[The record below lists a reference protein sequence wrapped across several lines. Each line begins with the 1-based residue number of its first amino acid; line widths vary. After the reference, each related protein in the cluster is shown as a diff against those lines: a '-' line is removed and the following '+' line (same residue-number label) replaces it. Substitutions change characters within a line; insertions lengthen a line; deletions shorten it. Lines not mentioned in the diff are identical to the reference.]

1 MYFYMMFIIQL
12 QNLSLEL
19 TTKVGAVSSYRGRV
33 QITSIQIHT
42 NISENEINLFI
53 MRSGFVEFETGATFN
68 LEHPPRPVKM
78 LQLLLESMK

>member
-1 MYFYMMFIIQL
+1 MFIVQCH
-12 QNLSLEL
+12 NLSLEIA
-19 TTKVGAVSSYRGRV
+19 TKVGAISLYRGRV

-53 MRSGFVEFETGATFN
+53 MRSGFVEFQTGATFN

-78 LQLLLESMK
+78 LQILLESMT